1 MEYRTQFPPV
11 LRLQVRAEEAESGRE
26 VERVVQCASYTVP
39 AGCTLGLGHHRLH
52 ITRSRA
58 GQENHF
64 LMSRPSSPNG
74 LIVY

>member
-1 MEYRTQFPPV
+1 MGLISEAFLWSMVEV
-11 LRLQVRAEEAESGRE
+11 LTHSQ
-26 VERVVQCASYTVP
+26 VVQCASYTVP
-39 AGCTLGLGHHRLH
+39 AGCTLRLGHHRLH